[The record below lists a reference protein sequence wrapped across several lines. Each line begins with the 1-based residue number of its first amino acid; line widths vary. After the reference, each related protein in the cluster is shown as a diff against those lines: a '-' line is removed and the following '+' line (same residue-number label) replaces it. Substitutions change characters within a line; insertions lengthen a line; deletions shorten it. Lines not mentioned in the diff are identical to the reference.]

1 MNDDKEPP
9 VVDLHPSAWDDD
21 WQPPIGNQLHN
32 GEKAHIWQEFK
43 RDQHMIRGDNE
54 SVIGRGWPIF
64 AFVLLVIAV
73 QSYFS
78 ISGSPAWLLAIKNVF

>member
-1 MNDDKEPP
+1 MTNDKEPP

-43 RDQHMIRGDNE
+43 RDMDMHRGDGE
-54 SVIGRGWPIF
+54 PIIGRGWPVFVVILIIF
-64 AFVLLVIAV
+64 AV
-73 QSYFS
+73 QYYFA
-78 ISGSPAWLLAIKNVF
+78 INGDPAWLLAIKNVF